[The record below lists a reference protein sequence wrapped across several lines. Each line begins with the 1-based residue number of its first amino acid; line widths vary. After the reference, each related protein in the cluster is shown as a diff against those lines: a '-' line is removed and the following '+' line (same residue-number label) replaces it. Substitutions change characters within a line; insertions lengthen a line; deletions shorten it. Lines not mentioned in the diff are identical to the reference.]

1 MATKKVKSYSEEFRK
16 NAVALADQPD
26 KTARE
31 VAESLGIHVNQIY
44 NWRTQFKKLSKGQ
57 FKIVDGVDYS
67 KSESE
72 EIRRLKRECA
82 KLKKERDFLKKAVA
96 YFADHDE

>member
-1 MATKKVKSYSEEFRK
+1 MARKKVKSYSEEFRR

-44 NWRTQFKKLSKGQ
+44 NWRTQFKKLSQGQ
-57 FKIVDGVDYS
+57 FKTLEGVDYS
-67 KSESE
+67 KSESD
-72 EIRRLKRECA
+72 EIRRLKRENTR
-82 KLKKERDFLKKAVA
+82 LQKERDFLKKAVA
-96 YFADHDE
+96 YFADPEV

>member
-1 MATKKVKSYSEEFRK
+1 MATKKVKSYSEEFRR

-67 KSESE
+67 KLESE
-72 EIRRLKRECA
+72 EIRRLKRENSR
-82 KLKKERDFLKKAVA
+82 LKKERDFLKKAVA
-96 YFADHDE
+96 YFAENDE